1 MVLSRF
7 PRRQYTHT
15 PTPIDHAP
23 RFSKALAASC
33 PGGVGPDIWI
43 KRDDMLGLFP
53 GGNKTRKL
61 EFLAADALAQGAD
74 TLITCGAPQSNHCRI
89 TLAAAVKEGMRCQF
103 VIEERVPGTY
113 KTDASGNNFMFH
125 LLGVENITL
134 VPAGSN
140 MAEAMGNIAT
150 TLQAQGRKGYII
162 PGGGSNALGSL
173 GYVACVQEM
182 QQQWYDA
189 GMAFDKVIVGS
200 GSSGTH
206 GGMLAGFLGN
216 HIHIPLIGI
225 GVSRDPADQDP
236 LVHKDAQAVMDL
248 LGTGIQVPREAVV
261 THGGYWQPKYSVPN
275 AKMVEAVQLLART
288 ESILLDPVY
297 TGKAASGMVAHVREG
312 RFAKDDVVVF
322 AVALRTSGTAVPVG
336 RLVPLALVVLLGAAV
351 PASVALYI
359 TAAYWFTASTSFANP
374 AVAIARSLT
383 NTFSGINPANL
394 PAFIIAQV
402 TGALVAWVCIS
413 WLIEPKTQ
421 QNSFTK

>member
-1 MVLSRF
+1 MDLSRF
-7 PRRQYTHT
+7 PRRQYTHA

-23 RFSKALAASC
+23 RFSQALAASC

-89 TLAAAVKEGMRCQF
+89 TLAAAVKEGLRCQF

-134 VPAGSN
+134 VPAGTN
-140 MAEAMGNIAT
+140 MAEAMGQIASA
-150 TLQAQGRKGYII
+150 LQAQGRKGYII

-182 QQQWYDA
+182 QQQWYDSGA
-189 GMAFDKVIVGS
+189 AFDKVIVGS

-261 THGGYWQPKYSVPN
+261 THGGYWQPKYSIPN
-275 AKMVEAVQLLART
+275 AKMVEAVQMLART

-297 TGKAASGMVAHVREG
+297 TGKAMAGLMGLARKGYFKAGEKVLFMHTGGLPALHMYENEVLG
-312 RFAKDDVVVF
+312 RV
-322 AVALRTSGTAVPVG
+322 AVAD
-336 RLVPLALVVLLGAAV
+336 
-351 PASVALYI
+351 
-359 TAAYWFTASTSFANP
+359 
-374 AVAIARSLT
+374 
-383 NTFSGINPANL
+383 
-394 PAFIIAQV
+394 
-402 TGALVAWVCIS
+402 
-413 WLIEPKTQ
+413 
-421 QNSFTK
+421 